1 MPLRRANVLLTAVG
15 MSLLV
20 YFVLFLA
27 VIDWLSRTCGGSGF
41 RAIEVPRHIEARG
54 IPVPLWC
61 VVLLWFVLPIMGIAL
76 EITYHFERRYRESH
90 GMCRDCGHRLV
101 SRRGRCPGCG
111 VRIGPG

>member
-1 MPLRRANVLLTAVG
+1 MATRYRDFAPT
-15 MSLLV
+15 
-20 YFVLFLA
+20 
-27 VIDWLSRTCGGSGF
+27 GF
-41 RAIEVPRHIEARG
+41 DSKGLGLPDQQD
-54 IPVPLWC
+54 
-61 VVLLWFVLPIMGIAL
+61 WFVLPIMGIAL